1 MHADNLSVFK
11 NTFQNVSVGRQ
22 RRRRTPT
29 GYRVGRPD
37 VPVVCQ
43 IWYYVIQA
51 FDSGGRL
58 GASLLK
64 LVIEKVKPLLRK
76 K

>member
-1 MHADNLSVFK
+1 MFQSDGSDVVEPQPDIELADQMYPS
-11 NTFQNVSVGRQ
+11 
-22 RRRRTPT
+22 
-29 GYRVGRPD
+29 
-37 VPVVCQ
+37 
-43 IWYYVIQA
+43 YYVIQA